1 MRALKKT
8 ISENQKNWD
17 SQLKFALW
25 VNRITSKKATGKSPY
40 ELVYGRAVV
49 FPVQLA
55 LPVARFMQESQEE
68 LDDMVRRINQLVELE
83 ETRNQVNQRLTE
95 YQEKMKNVF
104 DQHAKDRK
112 FQIGDLV
119 LRWDVRRVKK
129 GNHAKFDPLWFGPF
143 KIVRLGRNNTFSLEN
158 LQGDLLDAPVNGQFL
173 KPYFQF

>member
-25 VNRITSKKATGKSPY
+25 ANRLTSKRATGKSPC
-40 ELVYGRAVV
+40 ELLYGRAAM

-68 LDDMVRRINQLVELE
+68 LYDMVRRINQLVELE
-83 ETRNQVNQRLTE
+83 EARNQVNQRLTE

-104 DQHAKDRK
+104 D
-112 FQIGDLV
+112 
-119 LRWDVRRVKK
+119 
-129 GNHAKFDPLWFGPF
+129 
-143 KIVRLGRNNTFSLEN
+143 
-158 LQGDLLDAPVNGQFL
+158 
-173 KPYFQF
+173 